1 MLNLP
6 VSDIMN
12 DHPIKVKADVSIRN
26 VAHLLLR
33 YRINGILVVDPGD
46 MDMLLGVFTT
56 TDFLN
61 LMDVATVGGAQKMQA
76 LNSIAD
82 KPVREF
88 VNPQFLRLQ
97 QTDTTAKA
105 IGYMHKHNVL
115 TIPVYDG
122 EKLVGVIG
130 RHDVINIAF
139 A

>member
-26 VAHLLLR
+26 LAHLLLR
-33 YRINGILVVDPGD
+33 YRINGILVVAPEDETQV
-46 MDMLLGVFTT
+46 LGIFTT
-56 TDFLN
+56 HDFLN
-61 LMDVATVGGAQKMQA
+61 LMDIGLTGSHRVQA
-76 LNSIAD
+76 LNQIAD
-82 KPVREF
+82 QPVKTF
-88 VNPQFLRLQ
+88 VNSQFARLQ
-97 QTDTTAKA
+97 QTDTAAKA
-105 IGYMHKHNVL
+105 IAVMHKQNAL

-122 EKLVGVIG
+122 DKLVGVVG